1 MATRGKGSRA
11 AKMLVQKKSM
21 HFSLVRYI
29 GNITQNLTTRNLAGK
44 LRKSTYDH
52 KWTRAKDWELVTFMI
67 DFLLL
72 QGIDTTCRLDS
83 DREGVRETSKKR
95 PLSIYGY
102 EFVTVKFLSVFV
114 LKNAQTTEHKIQ
126 QLLSMLY
133 GTNYREN

>member
-72 QGIDTTCRLDS
+72 QGILLRIDHQMC
-83 DREGVRETSKKR
+83 
-95 PLSIYGY
+95 
-102 EFVTVKFLSVFV
+102 VF
-114 LKNAQTTEHKIQ
+114 KIS
-126 QLLSMLY
+126 LFDWL
-133 GTNYREN
+133 